1 MQPVPVINILL
12 FIPGTYEV
20 PDIFVIIGGP
30 MQYKKY
36 GKTGKEISVIGF
48 GGMRF
53 PKVNDS
59 YDYDKCA
66 ELAVKA
72 SELGVNYFD
81 TAPYYNND
89 NSEFIMGHAFKQM
102 KKPFYVSTKSSETE
116 GAKLREQLETSLKRL
131 NLEKINFYHI
141 WCILDLEDYKSRMVK
156 GGAYEAAL
164 KAKEE
169 GLIEH
174 LVFSTHCTGDEIETI
189 VNEGCFEGMTIGYNI
204 LNFPF
209 RQKGLKAAYEKG
221 LGVATMN
228 PLGGGIIPQKADY
241 FDFIRSGDDAN
252 VVDAALRFNAS
263 HDEITTVLAG
273 MGSMEEVLQDCQVG
287 DRLQKLSRDK
297 LNEIESRLYSGMDK
311 LCTGCRYCEYCP
323 ADIQVSKFMLS
334 YNHHILGN
342 TKEVTSYIKWHWDLK
357 PEDAEKC
364 IECGLCESKCTQHL
378 PVIDR
383 LREITAF
390 NQSSQKS

>member
-1 MQPVPVINILL
+1 
-12 FIPGTYEV
+12 
-20 PDIFVIIGGP
+20 

-36 GKTGKEISVIGF
+36 GKTGKDISVIGF

-53 PKVNDS
+53 PKTGDT

-66 ELAVKA
+66 EFLVKA
-72 SELGVNYFD
+72 NELGVNYFD
-81 TAPYYNND
+81 TAPYYNDD
-89 NSEFIMGHAFKQM
+89 NSELIMSHAFKSM
-102 KKPFYVSTKSSETE
+102 KKPFYVSTKSGQKDGS
-116 GAKLREQLETSLKRL
+116 KLREQLETSLKRM
-131 NLEKINFYHI
+131 NLEKINFFHI
-141 WCILDLEDYKSRMVK
+141 WCILSLDDYRSRMVK
-156 GGAYEAAL
+156 GGAYETAL

-189 VNEGCFEGMTIGYNI
+189 VNEGGFEGMTIGYNI

-228 PLGGGIIPQKADY
+228 PLGGGLIPQKADY
-241 FDFIRSGDDAN
+241 FDFIRSEDDRT

-273 MGSMEEVLQDCQVG
+273 MGSMEEVLQNCKVG
-287 DRLQKLSRDK
+287 DNLVKLEQSK
-297 LNEIESRLYSGMDK
+297 LKEIEGRLFNSMDK

-323 ADIQVSKFMLS
+323 KKIQVSKYMLS
-334 YNHHILGN
+334 YNSHILGDTQGVLDN
-342 TKEVTSYIKWHWDLK
+342 LKWHWGIPVDEVK
-357 PEDAEKC
+357 SC
-364 IECGLCESKCTQHL
+364 IECGLCEGKCTQHL
-378 PVIDR
+378 PIIDR
-383 LREITAF
+383 LKEIAGF
-390 NQSSQKS
+390 AEKADK